1 MYNPIVTHEIATHN
15 IEFEITHYVELKEKV
30 VHTHVNCLCISFTSD
45 QIDENLRTA
54 LQQDLLLMAPGL
66 RVQVKQYL
74 FLCFFPSFVQLYAYC
89 LNEFLYGKV

>member
-1 MYNPIVTHEIATHN
+1 M
-15 IEFEITHYVELKEKV
+15 
-30 VHTHVNCLCISFTSD
+30 NCLCISFTSD